1 MTKRRQ
7 PADSAPEARPRERV
21 SSFSSTTSTEFDA
34 IEHDV
39 DRDDAA
45 AQTLSASK
53 KKKCADEATTTPA
66 TKAINVDHDLEFV
79 CASIVETCAQQV
91 EEDTMLDL
99 IGSLQNEMYE
109 VEEQAAKH
117 EELRKEL
124 LWDVVATPQM
134 FKEFSATVA
143 SAPRVSCSTK

>member
-1 MTKRRQ
+1 MTKRQ
-7 PADSAPEARPRERV
+7 QADSAPEARPRERV

-39 DRDDAA
+39 DRDAAA

-53 KKKCADEATTTPA
+53 RKKCADEALTTTPA

-143 SAPRVSCSTK
+143 SAPRVSSSTK